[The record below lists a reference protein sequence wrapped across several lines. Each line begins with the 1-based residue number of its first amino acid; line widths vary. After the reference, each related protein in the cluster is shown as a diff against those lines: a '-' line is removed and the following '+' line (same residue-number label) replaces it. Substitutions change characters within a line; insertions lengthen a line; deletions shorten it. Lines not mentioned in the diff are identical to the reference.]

1 MNLKHLFESLQNTQ
15 RATEGRLILAYETD
29 PETYLELD
37 AKTTIACLET
47 FTKEPAY
54 CPQCHPEMCRT
65 IERRTP

>member
-1 MNLKHLFESLQNTQ
+1 MNLKRLFANLQETQ
-15 RATEGRLILAYETD
+15 RATEGRRTLAYEAV

-47 FTKEPAY
+47 FAKEPAY

-65 IERRTP
+65 TDRRTP